1 MMSGLRMYCQQKG
14 VCNKTGMIRPIKSIE
29 GHYGDIPAA
38 SGLETIVFSAGKIG
52 YQVEMKPEDLKKI
65 IRYELKELTV
75 KPDVS

>member
-1 MMSGLRMYCQQKG
+1 MKKCF
-14 VCNKTGMIRPIKSIE
+14 KTTIDRS
-29 GHYGDIPAA
+29 A